1 MVVVVGVWH
10 RERVILLDVHLG
22 SLYVVFSFILLRAIG
37 NDTNENG
44 NWAVRWMGSS
54 TWFTNSGQC
63 TVTS

>member
-1 MVVVVGVWH
+1 MVVGVWH

-22 SLYVVFSFILLRAIG
+22 ALYIVFSLILLRAIG
-37 NDTNENG
+37 TDTNENG
-44 NWAVRWMGSS
+44 NWAVWRVVGGSS